1 MDYWIK
7 LGDLSQTGVLE
18 LTAATK
24 EKGDRI
30 FRSLFAGGWVQVIKV
45 VYAFC
50 LIRLGLSLLLYVS
63 TDSRFNRETCRKTVD
78 ILNPP

>member
-1 MDYWIK
+1 MDSWIK

-30 FRSLFAGGWVQVIKV
+30 FRNLFAGGWVQVIKV
-45 VYAFC
+45 VYALYAFC

-63 TDSRFNRETCRKTVD
+63 TDAGLIDKPVERQLIF
-78 ILNPP
+78 